1 MISALS
7 NAVSALGAFGKKM
20 GVIADNVA
28 NVNSEGF
35 KKSRALLQE
44 AEPGGVRVVISRV
57 ETPGPVVV
65 EQTSEGTEQREL
77 SNVHLEEEI
86 PNALLTE
93 KMFAANTKVV
103 KTEEEMIGSV
113 LDIIG

>member
-7 NAVSALGAFGKKM
+7 NSMSALRAFGKKM

-28 NVNSEGF
+28 NAHSEGF

-44 AEPGGVRVVISRV
+44 GDPGGVRAAITQVN
-57 ETPGPVVV
+57 TPGAMVVDGEAEGMPV
-65 EQTSEGTEQREL
+65 REL

-86 PNALLTE
+86 PQVLLTE
-93 KMFAANTKVV
+93 KLFAVNVKVV
-103 KTEEEMIGSV
+103 KTEEEMVGSV
-113 LDIIG
+113 LDILG